1 MSTVH
6 AEFAKLGKYKW
17 VIYALVVIAQLST
30 VAYAA
35 WRYHNIGVDGIPYQW
50 RCVPRLETAAFG
62 TDYIRIIFPEDT
74 AKWLDNSMPETGKK
88 IYVYISRNTQGMLQ
102 IEGASATRPPFGK
115 DYMTAVITSICS
127 GGKVQFQVPFGR
139 YRMAPQMRDGIYRIG
154 STDSV
159 IAQIRMKKGAGV
171 IEGVFVNGIPLEQS
185 SSGAVIAA
193 KKAAQQPKTS
203 PSSHGIDTGMVPP
216 AEE

>member
-88 IYVYISRNTQGMLQ
+88 YMYIFPVIRKVCYKLK
-102 IEGASATRPPFGK
+102 ALPPL
-115 DYMTAVITSICS
+115 
-127 GGKVQFQVPFGR
+127 GR
-139 YRMAPQMRDGIYRIG
+139 LSEKII
-154 STDSV
+154 
-159 IAQIRMKKGAGV
+159 
-171 IEGVFVNGIPLEQS
+171 
-185 SSGAVIAA
+185 
-193 KKAAQQPKTS
+193 
-203 PSSHGIDTGMVPP
+203 
-216 AEE
+216 